1 MAIVRRTPGK
11 PVRPLRPS
19 RGRARAPSRSHAGGP
34 LPGARAQRVGGV
46 SGVLIGIAAAAGLA
60 LFHLS
65 QSSHVAATGYEIA
78 DLRAQLAEL
87 RAEQQ
92 QLVFQIGESRSP
104 AVIEQRA
111 KSTLHL
117 VTLPP
122 SAVTFAQPSTKRHK

>member
-1 MAIVRRTPGK
+1 
-11 PVRPLRPS
+11 
-19 RGRARAPSRSHAGGP
+19 
-34 LPGARAQRVGGV
+34 
-46 SGVLIGIAAAAGLA
+46 VLIGIAVAAGLA

-78 DLRAQLAEL
+78 DLRARVAEL

-92 QLVFQIGESRSP
+92 QLIFKIGESRSP

-117 VTLPP
+117 VTLSP
-122 SAVTFAQPSTKRHK
+122 AVVTFAQPSTKRPK